1 MTRTSLALI
10 LVATSLSTFLSTYL
24 TGSVNM
30 ALKVIGAEYSANPAE
45 LSLLTSVYL
54 LFTSLGLIPFGR
66 MSDIHGPKRT
76 LLCGCA
82 FFVLSNFL
90 VPWVS
95 FSFASL
101 VAFRGLQGIG
111 AALLLVSNTPI
122 ITAVF
127 PPERRATA
135 IGYLSGMVFFGY
147 SVGSYLGGL
156 LIDLFGW
163 RSIFTSAGI
172 AGAISFFAIMFLV
185 PSGHPKNEE
194 DRAFDMTGTALYAAM
209 LIFLQMGSACL
220 TSPWGIVLL
229 AGSILAFVLFVRGQ
243 WASAHPVCDVRL
255 FAANRVF
262 AMSNLAGLFT
272 FTATYGTQ
280 YLLSLYLQCNR
291 GLTPSAAGKIM
302 LFQPL
307 MQLFFSPLAGFIAD
321 RTSPALISSAGMGM
335 IAAALILLAN
345 LAPQS
350 PFAVIY
356 LALILIGIGISF
368 FSAPNTSI
376 IMGSVAEGKRG
387 MAAATNS
394 LMRNLGMQL
403 SFILCGSAFLISLG
417 SVEGIPPE
425 QYGPM
430 LSTMKI
436 VFAVF
441 ACLCVIGVF
450 VSLMR
455 ARPKRAAAAGESCR
469 ENTGNT
475 GELR

>member
-1 MTRTSLALI
+1 MTRTRLALI
-10 LVATSLSTFLSTYL
+10 LIATSISTFLSTYL
-24 TGSVNM
+24 NGSVNM
-30 ALKVIGAEYSANPAE
+30 ALKAIGAEYSANPSE

-82 FFVLSNFL
+82 LFVLSNVL
-90 VPWVS
+90 VPWLS

-127 PPERRATA
+127 PRERRATA

-156 LIDLFGW
+156 LIDQFGW
-163 RSIFTSAGI
+163 RSIFTSAAI
-172 AGAISFFAIMFLV
+172 AGALSFFAIWALV
-185 PSGHPKNEE
+185 PSGHEKTEE
-194 DRAFDMTGTALYAAM
+194 DRTFDMGGTVLYAAM
-209 LIFLQMGSACL
+209 LIFLQMVAARL
-220 TSPWGIVLL
+220 TSPWGIALL

-243 WASAHPVCDVRL
+243 WASLHPVCDVRL

-262 AMSNLAGLFT
+262 AMSNLSGLFT

-321 RTSPALISSAGMGM
+321 RTSPARIASAGMGL
-335 IAAALILLAN
+335 IAVALFLLAN
-345 LAPQS
+345 LAAGS
-350 PFAVIY
+350 PFEVIY
-356 LALILIGIGISF
+356 LALILIGIGISL

-376 IMGSVAEGKRG
+376 IMGSVSDGKRG

-403 SFILCGSAFLISLG
+403 SIILCGSAFLISLG
-417 SVEGIPPE
+417 SVEGIPE
-425 QYGPM
+425 AQYGLM
-430 LSTMKI
+430 LATTKI

-441 ACLCVIGVF
+441 ACLCVVGVC
-450 VSLMR
+450 VSLLR
-455 ARPKRAAAAGESCR
+455 AGSESAVAAGDARCESV
-469 ENTGNT
+469 GNQ
-475 GELR
+475 GE

>member
-1 MTRTSLALI
+1 MRARLALI
-10 LVATSLSTFLSTYL
+10 LIATSISTFLSTYL

-30 ALKVIGAEYSANPAE
+30 ALKAIGAEYSANPSE

-66 MSDIHGPKRT
+66 ISDIHGPKRT

-95 FSFASL
+95 FNFTSL
-101 VAFRGLQGIG
+101 VVFRGLQGIG

-127 PPERRATA
+127 PRERRATA

-172 AGAISFFAIMFLV
+172 AGTIAFFTILVLV
-185 PSGHPKNEE
+185 PSDHRSTDK
-194 DRAFDMTGTALYAAM
+194 DRAFDTTGTLLYAAM
-209 LIFLQMGSACL
+209 LIFLQLGAAYL
-220 TSPWGIVLL
+220 TSLPGILML
-229 AGSILAFVLFVRGQ
+229 AGCVLAFALFVRNQ
-243 WASAHPVCDVRL
+243 WTSAHPVCDVRL
-255 FAANRVF
+255 FRANRVF

-321 RTSPALISSAGMGM
+321 RTSPALVASAGMGM
-335 IAAALILLAN
+335 IAAALFLLAG
-345 LAPQS
+345 LAQES

-356 LALILIGIGISF
+356 LALILTGIGISL
-368 FSAPNTSI
+368 FSAPNTSM
-376 IMGSVAEGKRG
+376 IMGSVPEGKRG

-403 SFILCGSAFLISLG
+403 SIILCGSAFLIALG

-425 QYGPM
+425 KYGQM
-430 LSTMKI
+430 LATTKI
-436 VFAVF
+436 VFIVF
-441 ACLCVIGVF
+441 ACLCVIGLF
-450 VSLMR
+450 VSLSRTGPAR
-455 ARPKRAAAAGESCR
+455 ADAAGEVQQ
-469 ENTGNT
+469 GNPET
-475 GELR
+475 EGGVR